1 MSKHQTLI
9 IEGTEITLFTR
20 EKDFYVSITNLARH
34 QAGQRAGELVRN
46 WLRARSTIE
55 FLGEWEQEF
64 NQDFNYTEFDII
76 RNAAGSNTFML
87 SSKEWMEKTKAIGV
101 EARAGR
107 YGGTYGHLYIALH
120 FANWMNVKFYLK
132 FIDGYVKMISRLNPD
147 FDVQRIIARANFH
160 LQTRSVREHIV
171 PLMDWNT
178 KREAIFQASEADM
191 LNLIIFGMTAKEWRI
206 TNVDKKGNLRDHAT
220 KMELV
225 VLNNL
230 QAINA
235 MLIEDG
241 MPKEE
246 RMNKLLNVATTEMET
261 LLGSKPID
269 DLKKL
274 G

>member
-1 MSKHQTLI
+1 MSKHQTLV

-46 WLRARSTIE
+46 WLRARSTVE

-76 RNAAGSNTFML
+76 RNSAGTNTFML
-87 SSKEWMEKTKAIGV
+87 SSKEWMEKTNAIGI
-101 EARAGR
+101 EGRAGR
-107 YGGTYGHLYIALH
+107 HGGTYGHLYIALH

-132 FIDGYVKMISRLNPD
+132 FIDGYVRMISQLNPD

-160 LQTRSVREHIV
+160 LQARSVREHIV

-191 LNLIIFGMTAKEWRI
+191 LNLIIFGMTAKAWR
-206 TNVDKKGNLRDHAT
+206 TANADKKGNLRDHAT

-246 RMNKLLNVATTEMET
+246 RMNKLLNVAATEMET
-261 LLGSKPID
+261 LLGSRPIE
-269 DLKKL
+269 DLRKL